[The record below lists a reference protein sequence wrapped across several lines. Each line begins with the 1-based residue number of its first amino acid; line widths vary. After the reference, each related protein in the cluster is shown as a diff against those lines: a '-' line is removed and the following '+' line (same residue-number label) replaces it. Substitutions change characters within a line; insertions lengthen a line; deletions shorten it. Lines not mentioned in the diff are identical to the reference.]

1 MKKVMV
7 YTTIVL
13 AAVFFST
20 IDSLF
25 DNAAV
30 QYIGIATLIM
40 VILDFVFVSKTDLEA
55 IFPQETA
62 RK

>member
-1 MKKVMV
+1 MV

-13 AAVFFST
+13 AAVFFCA

-25 DNAAV
+25 DNVAV
-30 QYIGIATLIM
+30 QYVGVATFIM
-40 VILDFVFVSKTDLEA
+40 VVLDFVFISKADLEA

>member
-1 MKKVMV
+1 MKKIMV

-13 AAVFFST
+13 ATVFFVA

-25 DNAAV
+25 ESAAV
-30 QYIGIATLIM
+30 QYIGIATLVM
-40 VILDFVFVSKTDLEA
+40 VVLDFVFVSKTDLEA